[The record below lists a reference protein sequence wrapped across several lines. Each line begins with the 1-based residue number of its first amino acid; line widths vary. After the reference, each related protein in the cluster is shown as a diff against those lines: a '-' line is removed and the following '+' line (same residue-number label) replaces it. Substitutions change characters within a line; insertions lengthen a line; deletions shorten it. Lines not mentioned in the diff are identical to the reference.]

1 MITVKDLFDKPK
13 IIIFSEQGQ
22 DDFYEH
28 CKQREIGIKEAF
40 DTSFKTFNNLLKKFE
55 EKKDVFTKWEKEK
68 VTSCAHNIG
77 DYMEYL
83 LEELDKV
90 KIESYCSL
98 KNSKGEKLIP
108 FLPDMILMLTN
119 SFQGA
124 VETDL
129 HWVTDLTIADTID
142 ISIGDFEFNKLLK
155 YLPSRIVEVLKLCQE
170 LKEIDYIKKHLSSI
184 EEAITCY
191 ETNHLK
197 ASNLL
202 LLTIIEGLVRSL
214 GIYLVEKQMLTVNPL
229 NKRKY
234 ASLERFLNDIH
245 WKKDLSISAIKYG
258 LITGSYSVYKPN
270 EPDFVTVNL
279 TERLGF
285 LCRRF
290 KENRNVILHGEE
302 TQYANAL
309 NSFLN
314 FSALKEVLLTVE
326 SYQSI
331 YAD

>member
-13 IIIFSEQGQ
+13 IVIFSEHRH
-22 DDFYEH
+22 DDFYKH
-28 CKQREIGIKEAF
+28 CKEREKALKEAF
-40 DTSFKTFNNLLKKFE
+40 AISFKTFNNLLKKFE
-55 EKKDVFTKWEKEK
+55 EKKDSFTKWEKEK

-77 DYMEYL
+77 DYLEYL
-83 LEELDKV
+83 LEELDKE
-90 KIESYCSL
+90 KIQKYCSL
-98 KNSKGEKLIP
+98 KDLKGEKLIP
-108 FLPDMILMLTN
+108 FLPDMILMLIN

-124 VETDL
+124 IETDL

-142 ISIGDFEFNKLLK
+142 ISISDFDFNKLLK
-155 YLPSRIVEVLKLCQE
+155 YLPSRIVEVRKLCQE
-170 LKEIDYIKKHLSSI
+170 LNDIDYINKHISSI

-214 GIYLVEKQMLTVNPL
+214 GIYLVEKQRLTVNPL
-229 NKRKY
+229 DKRKY
-234 ASLERFLNDIH
+234 ASLDKFLHAIP
-245 WKKDLSISAIKYG
+245 WKKDFSISGIKHG
-258 LITGSYSVYKPN
+258 LLTGSYSAYKGN
-270 EPDFVTVNL
+270 EPDFIIVSL
-279 TERLGF
+279 KERLGF

-290 KENRNVILHGEE
+290 KENRNMILHGEE

-314 FSALKEVLLTVE
+314 FSALKEVLQTIE
-326 SYQSI
+326 SYQNI